1 MQTSIVHMDLDTFF
15 VSAEVLRD
23 RSLKGKPVLIG
34 GNSGRAVVASCSYE
48 ARAFGVHSAMPMKE
62 ALRLCPDAIVRR
74 GDMDYYSK
82 LSKHVTA
89 IIADAAPLFE
99 KASIDEHYLDLTGMD
114 KFFGTFKWTHNLRS
128 KITKETG
135 LPISFGLSANKTV
148 SKIATGIAKKKTG
161 EIMVQTGNERT
172 FLAPLPSKRIPGIGE
187 ETYNKL
193 CTMGAPLIYNLQ
205 QLPIELLEAAFG
217 KHGISMWNKAN
228 GIDNSFIVPYSEQ
241 KSMSRSTTFDKDTT
255 DMRLLR
261 KTIIQFVDELAF
273 ELRSQQRMTSCITIT
288 IRYSNWDT
296 HTKQLQI
303 PYCSTDDVLTQ
314 KALELFE
321 RSYERRMLIR
331 LIGVKFSSF
340 VNGSYQIDLF
350 NDSTKKI
357 SLFNVMDNIR
367 NRFGHESLV
376 KAVTI

>member
-1 MQTSIVHMDLDTFF
+1 
-15 VSAEVLRD
+15 
-23 RSLKGKPVLIG
+23 
-34 GNSGRAVVASCSYE
+34 
-48 ARAFGVHSAMPMKE
+48 
-62 ALRLCPDAIVRR
+62 
-74 GDMDYYSK
+74 
-82 LSKHVTA
+82 
-89 IIADAAPLFE
+89 
-99 KASIDEHYLDLTGMD
+99 
-114 KFFGTFKWTHNLRS
+114 
-128 KITKETG
+128 
-135 LPISFGLSANKTV
+135 
-148 SKIATGIAKKKTG
+148 
-161 EIMVQTGNERT
+161 
-172 FLAPLPSKRIPGIGE
+172 
-187 ETYNKL
+187 
-193 CTMGAPLIYNLQ
+193 
-205 QLPIELLEAAFG
+205 
-217 KHGISMWNKAN
+217 MWNKAN

-241 KSMSRSTTFDKDTT
+241 KSMSRSTTFDRDTT

-288 IRYSNWDT
+288 IRYANWDT

-303 PYCSTDDVLTQ
+303 PYCSTDDILTQ

-331 LIGVKFSSF
+331 LIGVRFSSF

-350 NDSTKKI
+350 SDSTKKI